1 MPHSAEDMCQCL
13 LSGIKC
19 SDLQCRSAGDRTE
32 DESHR
37 YQETKR
43 ECWADGG
50 RRGADGV
57 LTRITSLP
65 ASHHQCRVKDDRR
78 DLAL

>member
-37 YQETKR
+37 YQKPKGNVGPMAE
-43 ECWADGG
+43 
-50 RRGADGV
+50 GAG
-57 LTRITSLP
+57 
-65 ASHHQCRVKDDRR
+65 QRVS
-78 DLAL
+78 